1 MNRPRGL
8 QFRLA
13 VTLSLFVLAVW
24 LAATVT
30 SGIVARHELDEAY
43 DSALQEAAQRLL
55 SLAVVDI
62 FEHEDPAG
70 PMRIGALQP
79 HDEYLTYM
87 VRDDSGAILLQSH
100 GADPAVF
107 PEAVW
112 TGFRDTQSHRIYGE
126 AAVSNTIFI
135 AVAEPL
141 AHRREAALEVTLALL
156 GPLPLLMLLSLLG
169 VWLIVRRNLRPLRGL
184 RHQIEARDKG
194 DLSPVTAD
202 RLPADIAPIAQ
213 SVNRLLERLR
223 RALDAERSFAANC
236 AHELRT
242 PVAGALAQTQRLIAE
257 TPAGPLNTR
266 ARDIET
272 ALRRLSDL
280 SARLLQLARAEAG
293 RGMADREHDL
303 LPVIAHV
310 IDEAGRSFGGGS
322 AIRIDR
328 GDIGAL
334 PARIEPDAF
343 AILLR
348 NLIENALSHGPQGG
362 VVAVGIRDRAIH
374 VVNGGPTVPP
384 AVLERLK
391 GRFERGPT
399 NASGSGLGL
408 AIAEAM
414 AVSMG
419 ATLELHSPASGR
431 NDGFEAVVRLSP
443 P

>member
-1 MNRPRGL
+1 MSRTSGL

-13 VTLSLFVLAVW
+13 VALSLFVLAVW

-30 SGIVARHELDEAY
+30 SGLIARHELDEAY
-43 DSALQEAAQRLL
+43 DSALQETAQRLL
-55 SLAVVDI
+55 SLAVVDL
-62 FEHEDPAG
+62 FEHEDPTV
-70 PMRIGALQP
+70 PLRIGALQP
-79 HDEYLTYM
+79 HDEYLTYL

-100 GADPAVF
+100 SADLAVF

-112 TGFRDTQSHRIYGE
+112 TGFRDTASHRIYGE

-169 VWLIVRRNLRPLRGL
+169 VWLIVRRSLRPLRDL
-184 RHQIEARDKG
+184 RRQIEARDTG
-194 DLSPVTAD
+194 DLSPLSAD
-202 RLPADIAPIAQ
+202 KLPGDIAPIAV
-213 SVNRLLERLR
+213 SVSRLLERLR
-223 RALDAERSFAANC
+223 RALDAERSFATSC

-242 PVAGALAQTQRLIAE
+242 PIAGALAQTQRLIAE
-257 TPAGPLNTR
+257 TPAGPLNAR

-293 RGMADREHDL
+293 RGMAETEHDL
-303 LPVIAHV
+303 VPVIDHV
-310 IDEAGRSFGGGS
+310 IDEVERSFGSGS
-322 AIRIDR
+322 AIRVDR
-328 GDIGAL
+328 GDIGTL

-348 NLIENALSHGPQGG
+348 NLLENALRHGPQGG
-362 VVAVGIRDRAIH
+362 VVAVAIRNRAIH

-384 AVLERLK
+384 AILERLK

-399 NASGSGLGL
+399 SASGSGLGL

-414 AVSMG
+414 AASMG
-419 ATLELHSPASGR
+419 AMLELHSPASGR
-431 NDGFEAVVRLSP
+431 KDGFEAIVRL
-443 P
+443 